1 MDNYLKA
8 ALSVEQLKVSY
19 VQNKKRL
26 PVLDGISFVLE
37 KGKILALLGES
48 GSGKSTCGKSLIGV
62 LPPSAKIDSGTVRF
76 GNGDYVDISDNDKMR
91 ELFKTHFALTDK
103 GAKDLQKASAASF
116 FVYVINFFPAML
128 LLLLVDELL
137 LNNVKETGLYLWGS
151 ILVLAVMW
159 ILLRIEYDAL
169 YNTTYQESANLRTEI
184 ADILTKLP
192 LSYFSRHDLSDLAQ
206 TIMAD
211 VAAIE
216 HAMSHA
222 MAKAVGFLFF
232 FPLLSVLLL
241 LGNVKLGLAI
251 ILPILL
257 GFGLLLLSKNLQ
269 IRESFKHYQK
279 LRDNSESFQEA
290 IENQQEIKSFGLTQ
304 KIRQTL
310 YQKMEESEKI
320 HLRAEISAGIPMLC
334 SNVILQFAFV
344 LVILIGVQMLHTG
357 EINILYFLGYVLA
370 SIKVRESV
378 EAVSMNVAELY
389 YLDSMVKR
397 IREVRETKIQQG
409 KDQTISSYDIEFA
422 QVSFSYDKDTEVLK
436 NVSFTAKQN
445 EVTALVGVSGCGKTS
460 ILRLMSRLYDYD
472 GGSIRIGGLDIKE
485 LSTKSLFEK
494 LSIVFQDVTLFNT
507 SVLENIRIGKK
518 TATDEE
524 VIQAA
529 RLANCEEFIRRLP
542 EGYKTMIG
550 ENGATLSGG
559 ERQRLSI
566 ARAFLKDSP
575 IIILDEIAASLDVEN
590 EKKIQDS
597 LNRLILDKT
606 VIIISHRLKSVENAD
621 RIVVIDCGRVEASG
635 THLELLKASP
645 TYNNLV
651 EKAKLTE
658 EFQY

>member
-1 MDNYLKA
+1 
-8 ALSVEQLKVSY
+8 
-19 VQNKKRL
+19 
-26 PVLDGISFVLE
+26 
-37 KGKILALLGES
+37 
-48 GSGKSTCGKSLIGV
+48 
-62 LPPSAKIDSGTVRF
+62 
-76 GNGDYVDISDNDKMR
+76 
-91 ELFKTHFALTDK
+91 
-103 GAKDLQKASAASF
+103 
-116 FVYVINFFPAML
+116 
-128 LLLLVDELL
+128 
-137 LNNVKETGLYLWGS
+137 
-151 ILVLAVMW
+151 
-159 ILLRIEYDAL
+159 
-169 YNTTYQESANLRTEI
+169 
-184 ADILTKLP
+184 
-192 LSYFSRHDLSDLAQ
+192 
-206 TIMAD
+206 
-211 VAAIE
+211 
-216 HAMSHA
+216 
-222 MAKAVGFLFF
+222 
-232 FPLLSVLLL
+232 
-241 LGNVKLGLAI
+241 
-251 ILPILL
+251 
-257 GFGLLLLSKNLQ
+257 
-269 IRESFKHYQK
+269 
-279 LRDNSESFQEA
+279 
-290 IENQQEIKSFGLTQ
+290 
-304 KIRQTL
+304 
-310 YQKMEESEKI
+310 
-320 HLRAEISAGIPMLC
+320 
-334 SNVILQFAFV
+334 
-344 LVILIGVQMLHTG
+344 MLHTG
-357 EINILYFLGYVLA
+357 EIDILYFLGYVLA

-378 EAVSMNVAELY
+378 ESVNMNVEELY

-397 IREVRETKIQQG
+397 IREIRETKIQQG
-409 KDQTISSYDIEFA
+409 KDQTISSYDIEFDK
-422 QVSFSYDKDTEVLK
+422 VSFSYDKDTEVLK

-460 ILRLMSRLYDYD
+460 ILRLMSRLYDHD

-524 VIQAA
+524 VIRAA

-575 IIILDEIAASLDVEN
+575 IIILDEIAASLDVKN

-621 RIVVIDCGRVEASG
+621 KIVVINCGRVEASG
-635 THLELLKASP
+635 THLELLKTSP

>member
-1 MDNYLKA
+1 
-8 ALSVEQLKVSY
+8 
-19 VQNKKRL
+19 
-26 PVLDGISFVLE
+26 
-37 KGKILALLGES
+37 
-48 GSGKSTCGKSLIGV
+48 
-62 LPPSAKIDSGTVRF
+62 
-76 GNGDYVDISDNDKMR
+76 MR

-409 KDQTISSYDIEFA
+409 KDQTISSYDIEFD

-436 NVSFTAKQN
+436 NISFTAKQN

-485 LSTKSLFEK
+485 ISTKSLFEK
-494 LSIVFQDVTLFNT
+494 IAIVFQDVTLFNA

-524 VIQAA
+524 VIRAA

>member
-1 MDNYLKA
+1 
-8 ALSVEQLKVSY
+8 
-19 VQNKKRL
+19 
-26 PVLDGISFVLE
+26 
-37 KGKILALLGES
+37 
-48 GSGKSTCGKSLIGV
+48 
-62 LPPSAKIDSGTVRF
+62 
-76 GNGDYVDISDNDKMR
+76 MR

-409 KDQTISSYDIEFA
+409 KDQTISSYDIEFD

-436 NVSFTAKQN
+436 NISFTAKQN

-485 LSTKSLFEK
+485 ISTKSLFEK
-494 LSIVFQDVTLFNT
+494 IAIVFQDVTLFNA

-524 VIQAA
+524 VVQAA

-542 EGYKTMIG
+542 DGYKTMIG

-575 IIILDEIAASLDVEN
+575 IIILDEIATSLDVEN

>member
-1 MDNYLKA
+1 
-8 ALSVEQLKVSY
+8 
-19 VQNKKRL
+19 
-26 PVLDGISFVLE
+26 
-37 KGKILALLGES
+37 
-48 GSGKSTCGKSLIGV
+48 
-62 LPPSAKIDSGTVRF
+62 
-76 GNGDYVDISDNDKMR
+76 MR
-91 ELFKTHFALTDK
+91 ELFKKHFALTDK

-116 FVYVINFFPAML
+116 FAYVINFFPAML

-389 YLDSMVKR
+389 YLDSMCKR
-397 IREVRETKIQQG
+397 IREIRETKIHQG
-409 KDQTISSYDIEFA
+409 KDQTISSYDIEFD

-436 NVSFTAKQN
+436 NISFAAKQN

-472 GGSIRIGGLDIKE
+472 SGSIRIGGLDIKE
-485 LSTKSLFEK
+485 ISTKSLFEK
-494 LSIVFQDVTLFNT
+494 IAIVFQDVTLFNA

-606 VIIISHRLKSVENAD
+606 VVIISHRLKSVENAD
-621 RIVVIDCGRVEASG
+621 KIVVIDCGRVEASG
-635 THLELLKASP
+635 THLELLKTSP

-658 EFQY
+658 KFQY

>member
-1 MDNYLKA
+1 
-8 ALSVEQLKVSY
+8 
-19 VQNKKRL
+19 
-26 PVLDGISFVLE
+26 
-37 KGKILALLGES
+37 
-48 GSGKSTCGKSLIGV
+48 
-62 LPPSAKIDSGTVRF
+62 
-76 GNGDYVDISDNDKMR
+76 MR

-211 VAAIE
+211 VA
-216 HAMSHA
+216 
-222 MAKAVGFLFF
+222 KAVGFLFF

-279 LRDNSESFQEA
+279 LRDNSERFQEA

-409 KDQTISSYDIEFA
+409 KDQTISSYDIEFD

-436 NVSFTAKQN
+436 NISFTAKQN

-485 LSTKSLFEK
+485 ISTKSLFEK
-494 LSIVFQDVTLFNT
+494 IAIVFQDVTLFNA

-524 VIQAA
+524 VVQAA

-542 EGYKTMIG
+542 DGYKTMIG

>member
-1 MDNYLKA
+1 
-8 ALSVEQLKVSY
+8 
-19 VQNKKRL
+19 
-26 PVLDGISFVLE
+26 
-37 KGKILALLGES
+37 
-48 GSGKSTCGKSLIGV
+48 
-62 LPPSAKIDSGTVRF
+62 
-76 GNGDYVDISDNDKMR
+76 MR
-91 ELFKTHFALTDK
+91 ELFKKHFALTDK
-103 GAKDLQKASAASF
+103 GAKDLQRASAASF

-137 LNNVKETGLYLWGS
+137 LNNVKETELYLWGA
-151 ILVLAVMW
+151 ILVLAAMW

-409 KDQTISSYDIEFA
+409 KDQTISSYDIEFD

-436 NVSFTAKQN
+436 NISFTAKQN

-524 VIQAA
+524 VVQAA

-542 EGYKTMIG
+542 DGYKTMIG

>member
-1 MDNYLKA
+1 
-8 ALSVEQLKVSY
+8 
-19 VQNKKRL
+19 
-26 PVLDGISFVLE
+26 
-37 KGKILALLGES
+37 
-48 GSGKSTCGKSLIGV
+48 
-62 LPPSAKIDSGTVRF
+62 
-76 GNGDYVDISDNDKMR
+76 MR

-116 FVYVINFFPAML
+116 FAYVINFFPAML

-137 LNNVKETGLYLWGS
+137 LNNFKETGLYLWGS

-290 IENQQEIKSFGLTQ
+290 IVNQQEIKSFGLTQ

-320 HLRAEISAGIPMLC
+320 HLCAEISAGIPMLC

-389 YLDSMVKR
+389 YLDSMCKR
-397 IREVRETKIQQG
+397 IREIRETKIQQG
-409 KDQTISSYDIEFA
+409 KDQTISSYDIEFD

-436 NVSFTAKQN
+436 NISFAAKQN

-472 GGSIRIGGLDIKE
+472 SGSIRIGGLDIKE
-485 LSTKSLFEK
+485 ISTKSLFEK
-494 LSIVFQDVTLFNT
+494 IAIVFQDVTLFNA

-606 VIIISHRLKSVENAD
+606 VVIISHRLKSVENAD
-621 RIVVIDCGRVEASG
+621 KIVVIDCGRVEASG
-635 THLELLKASP
+635 THLELLKTSP

>member
-1 MDNYLKA
+1 
-8 ALSVEQLKVSY
+8 
-19 VQNKKRL
+19 
-26 PVLDGISFVLE
+26 
-37 KGKILALLGES
+37 
-48 GSGKSTCGKSLIGV
+48 
-62 LPPSAKIDSGTVRF
+62 
-76 GNGDYVDISDNDKMR
+76 MR
-91 ELFKTHFALTDK
+91 ELFKKHFALTDK

-116 FVYVINFFPAML
+116 FAYVINFFPAML

-137 LNNVKETGLYLWGS
+137 LNNVKETELYLWGS
-151 ILVLAVMW
+151 ILVLAAMW

-241 LGNVKLGLAI
+241 LGNVKLGFAI

-257 GFGLLLLSKNLQ
+257 GFGLLLLSKNFQ

-344 LVILIGVQMLHTG
+344 IVILTGVQMLHTG
-357 EINILYFLGYVLA
+357 EIDILYFLGYVLA

-378 EAVSMNVAELY
+378 ESVNMNVEELY

-397 IREVRETKIQQG
+397 IREIRETKIQQG

-621 RIVVIDCGRVEASG
+621 KIVVIDCGRVEASG
-635 THLELLKASP
+635 THLELLKTSP

>member
-1 MDNYLKA
+1 
-8 ALSVEQLKVSY
+8 
-19 VQNKKRL
+19 
-26 PVLDGISFVLE
+26 
-37 KGKILALLGES
+37 
-48 GSGKSTCGKSLIGV
+48 
-62 LPPSAKIDSGTVRF
+62 
-76 GNGDYVDISDNDKMR
+76 MR
-91 ELFKTHFALTDK
+91 ELFKKHFALTDK
-103 GAKDLQKASAASF
+103 GAKDLQRASAASF

-137 LNNVKETGLYLWGS
+137 LNNVKETELYLWGA
-151 ILVLAVMW
+151 ILVLAAMW

-169 YNTTYQESANLRTEI
+169 YNTTYQESENLRTEI

-409 KDQTISSYDIEFA
+409 KDQTISSYDIEFD

-524 VIQAA
+524 VIRAA

-621 RIVVIDCGRVEASG
+621 KIVVIDCGRVEASG
-635 THLELLKASP
+635 THLELLKTSP

>member
-1 MDNYLKA
+1 
-8 ALSVEQLKVSY
+8 
-19 VQNKKRL
+19 
-26 PVLDGISFVLE
+26 
-37 KGKILALLGES
+37 
-48 GSGKSTCGKSLIGV
+48 
-62 LPPSAKIDSGTVRF
+62 
-76 GNGDYVDISDNDKMR
+76 MR
-91 ELFKTHFALTDK
+91 ELFKKHFALTDK

-137 LNNVKETGLYLWGS
+137 LNNVKEMGLYLWGS
-151 ILVLAVMW
+151 VLVLAAMW

-184 ADILTKLP
+184 ADVLTKLP
-192 LSYFSRHDLSDLAQ
+192 LSYFSRHYLSDLAQ

-320 HLRAEISAGIPMLC
+320 HLRAEISAGFPMLC

-344 LVILIGVQMLHTG
+344 IVILTGVQMLHTG
-357 EINILYFLGYVLA
+357 EIDILYFLGYVLA

-378 EAVSMNVAELY
+378 ESVNMNVEELY

-397 IREVRETKIQQG
+397 IREIRETKIQQG

-460 ILRLMSRLYDYD
+460 ILRLMSRLYDHD

-524 VIQAA
+524 VIRAA

-621 RIVVIDCGRVEASG
+621 KIVVINCGRVEASG
-635 THLELLKASP
+635 THLELLKTSP

>member
-1 MDNYLKA
+1 
-8 ALSVEQLKVSY
+8 
-19 VQNKKRL
+19 
-26 PVLDGISFVLE
+26 
-37 KGKILALLGES
+37 
-48 GSGKSTCGKSLIGV
+48 
-62 LPPSAKIDSGTVRF
+62 
-76 GNGDYVDISDNDKMR
+76 MR
-91 ELFKTHFALTDK
+91 ELFKKHFALTDK
-103 GAKDLQKASAASF
+103 GAKDLQRASAASF

-137 LNNVKETGLYLWGS
+137 LNNVKETELYLWGA
-151 ILVLAVMW
+151 ILVLAAMW

-169 YNTTYQESANLRTEI
+169 YNTTYQESENLRTEI

-269 IRESFKHYQK
+269 IRESYKHYQK

-409 KDQTISSYDIEFA
+409 KDQTISSYDIEFD

-436 NVSFTAKQN
+436 NISFTAKQN

-485 LSTKSLFEK
+485 ISTKSLFEK

-524 VIQAA
+524 VIRAA

-542 EGYKTMIG
+542 DGYKTMIG

-621 RIVVIDCGRVEASG
+621 KIVVIDCGRVEASG
-635 THLELLKASP
+635 THLELLKTSP

>member
-1 MDNYLKA
+1 
-8 ALSVEQLKVSY
+8 
-19 VQNKKRL
+19 
-26 PVLDGISFVLE
+26 
-37 KGKILALLGES
+37 
-48 GSGKSTCGKSLIGV
+48 
-62 LPPSAKIDSGTVRF
+62 
-76 GNGDYVDISDNDKMR
+76 MR
-91 ELFKTHFALTDK
+91 ELFKKHFALTDK
-103 GAKDLQKASAASF
+103 GAKDLQRASAASF

-137 LNNVKETGLYLWGS
+137 LNNVKETELYLWGA
-151 ILVLAVMW
+151 ILVLAAMW

-169 YNTTYQESANLRTEI
+169 YNTTYQESENLRTEI

-334 SNVILQFAFV
+334 SSVILQFAFV
-344 LVILIGVQMLHTG
+344 IVILTGVQMLHTG

-378 EAVSMNVAELY
+378 ESVNMNVEELY

-409 KDQTISSYDIEFA
+409 KDQTISSYDIEFD

-524 VIQAA
+524 VIRAA

-621 RIVVIDCGRVEASG
+621 KIVVINCGRVEASG
-635 THLELLKASP
+635 THLELLKTSP

>member
-1 MDNYLKA
+1 
-8 ALSVEQLKVSY
+8 
-19 VQNKKRL
+19 
-26 PVLDGISFVLE
+26 
-37 KGKILALLGES
+37 
-48 GSGKSTCGKSLIGV
+48 
-62 LPPSAKIDSGTVRF
+62 
-76 GNGDYVDISDNDKMR
+76 MR
-91 ELFKTHFALTDK
+91 ELFKKHFALTDK

-116 FVYVINFFPAML
+116 FAYVINFFPAML

-137 LNNVKETGLYLWGS
+137 LNNVKETELYLWGS
-151 ILVLAVMW
+151 ILVLAAMW

-184 ADILTKLP
+184 ADILIKLP

-241 LGNVKLGLAI
+241 LGNVKLGFAI

-257 GFGLLLLSKNLQ
+257 GFGLLLLSKNFQ

-344 LVILIGVQMLHTG
+344 IVILTGVQMLHTG
-357 EINILYFLGYVLA
+357 EIDILYFLGYVLA

-378 EAVSMNVAELY
+378 ESVNMNVEELY

-397 IREVRETKIQQG
+397 IREIRETKIQQG

-621 RIVVIDCGRVEASG
+621 KIVVIDCGRVEASG
-635 THLELLKASP
+635 THLELLKTSP

-658 EFQY
+658 KFQY

>member
-1 MDNYLKA
+1 
-8 ALSVEQLKVSY
+8 
-19 VQNKKRL
+19 
-26 PVLDGISFVLE
+26 
-37 KGKILALLGES
+37 
-48 GSGKSTCGKSLIGV
+48 
-62 LPPSAKIDSGTVRF
+62 
-76 GNGDYVDISDNDKMR
+76 MR

-116 FVYVINFFPAML
+116 FAYVINFFPAML

-137 LNNVKETGLYLWGS
+137 LNNVKETELYLWGS
-151 ILVLAVMW
+151 ILVLAAMW

-241 LGNVKLGLAI
+241 LGNVKLGFAI

-257 GFGLLLLSKNLQ
+257 GFGLLLLSKNFQ

-344 LVILIGVQMLHTG
+344 IVILTGVQMLHTG
-357 EINILYFLGYVLA
+357 EIDILYFLGYVLA

-378 EAVSMNVAELY
+378 ESVNMNVEELY

-397 IREVRETKIQQG
+397 IREIRETKIQQG

-621 RIVVIDCGRVEASG
+621 KIVVIDCGRVEASG
-635 THLELLKASP
+635 THLELLKTSP

>member
-1 MDNYLKA
+1 
-8 ALSVEQLKVSY
+8 
-19 VQNKKRL
+19 
-26 PVLDGISFVLE
+26 
-37 KGKILALLGES
+37 
-48 GSGKSTCGKSLIGV
+48 
-62 LPPSAKIDSGTVRF
+62 
-76 GNGDYVDISDNDKMR
+76 MR
-91 ELFKTHFALTDK
+91 ELFKKHFALTDK
-103 GAKDLQKASAASF
+103 GAKDLQRASAASF

-137 LNNVKETGLYLWGS
+137 LNNVKETELYLWGA
-151 ILVLAVMW
+151 ILVLAAMW

-334 SNVILQFAFV
+334 SSVILQFAFV
-344 LVILIGVQMLHTG
+344 IVILTGVQMLHTG

-378 EAVSMNVAELY
+378 ESVNMNVEELY

-409 KDQTISSYDIEFA
+409 KDQTISSYDIEFD

-524 VIQAA
+524 VIRAA

>member
-1 MDNYLKA
+1 
-8 ALSVEQLKVSY
+8 
-19 VQNKKRL
+19 
-26 PVLDGISFVLE
+26 
-37 KGKILALLGES
+37 
-48 GSGKSTCGKSLIGV
+48 
-62 LPPSAKIDSGTVRF
+62 
-76 GNGDYVDISDNDKMR
+76 MR
-91 ELFKTHFALTDK
+91 ELFKKHFALTDK
-103 GAKDLQKASAASF
+103 GAKDLQRASAASF

-137 LNNVKETGLYLWGS
+137 LNNVKETELYLWGA
-151 ILVLAVMW
+151 ILVLAAMW

-169 YNTTYQESANLRTEI
+169 YNTTYQESENLRTEI

-334 SNVILQFAFV
+334 SSVILQFAFV
-344 LVILIGVQMLHTG
+344 IVILTGVQMLHTG

-378 EAVSMNVAELY
+378 ESVNMNVEELY

-397 IREVRETKIQQG
+397 IREIRETKIQQG
-409 KDQTISSYDIEFA
+409 KDQTISSYDIEFD

-460 ILRLMSRLYDYD
+460 ILRLMSRLYDHD

-524 VIQAA
+524 VIRAA

-621 RIVVIDCGRVEASG
+621 KIVVIDCGRVEASG
-635 THLELLKASP
+635 THLELLKTSP

>member
-1 MDNYLKA
+1 
-8 ALSVEQLKVSY
+8 
-19 VQNKKRL
+19 
-26 PVLDGISFVLE
+26 
-37 KGKILALLGES
+37 
-48 GSGKSTCGKSLIGV
+48 
-62 LPPSAKIDSGTVRF
+62 
-76 GNGDYVDISDNDKMR
+76 MR
-91 ELFKTHFALTDK
+91 ELFKKHFALTDK

-222 MAKAVGFLFF
+222 MTKAVGFLFF

-389 YLDSMVKR
+389 YLDSMCKR
-397 IREVRETKIQQG
+397 IREIRETKIQQG

-472 GGSIRIGGLDIKE
+472 SGSIRIGGLDIKE
-485 LSTKSLFEK
+485 ISTKSLFEK
-494 LSIVFQDVTLFNT
+494 IAIVFQDVTLFNA
-507 SVLENIRIGKK
+507 SVLENIRIGKN

-606 VIIISHRLKSVENAD
+606 VVIISHRLKSVENAD
-621 RIVVIDCGRVEASG
+621 KIVVIDCGRVEASG
-635 THLELLKASP
+635 THLELLKTSP

>member
-1 MDNYLKA
+1 
-8 ALSVEQLKVSY
+8 
-19 VQNKKRL
+19 
-26 PVLDGISFVLE
+26 
-37 KGKILALLGES
+37 
-48 GSGKSTCGKSLIGV
+48 
-62 LPPSAKIDSGTVRF
+62 
-76 GNGDYVDISDNDKMR
+76 MR
-91 ELFKTHFALTDK
+91 ELFKKHFALTDK

-116 FVYVINFFPAML
+116 FAYVINFFPAML

-137 LNNVKETGLYLWGS
+137 LNNVKETELYLWGS
-151 ILVLAVMW
+151 ILVLAAMW

-184 ADILTKLP
+184 ADILIKLP

-241 LGNVKLGLAI
+241 LGNVKLGFAI

-257 GFGLLLLSKNLQ
+257 GFGLLLLSKNFQ

-344 LVILIGVQMLHTG
+344 IVILTGVQMLHTG
-357 EINILYFLGYVLA
+357 EIDILYFLGYVLA

-378 EAVSMNVAELY
+378 ESVNMNVEELY

-397 IREVRETKIQQG
+397 IREIRETKIQQG

-445 EVTALVGVSGCGKTS
+445 KVTALVGVSGCGKTS

-621 RIVVIDCGRVEASG
+621 KIVVIDCGRVEASG
-635 THLELLKASP
+635 THLELLKTSP

>member
-1 MDNYLKA
+1 
-8 ALSVEQLKVSY
+8 
-19 VQNKKRL
+19 
-26 PVLDGISFVLE
+26 
-37 KGKILALLGES
+37 
-48 GSGKSTCGKSLIGV
+48 
-62 LPPSAKIDSGTVRF
+62 
-76 GNGDYVDISDNDKMR
+76 MR
-91 ELFKTHFALTDK
+91 ELFKKHFALTDK

-409 KDQTISSYDIEFA
+409 KDQTISSYDIEFDK
-422 QVSFSYDKDTEVLK
+422 VSFSYDKDTEVLK

-524 VIQAA
+524 VIRAA

-621 RIVVIDCGRVEASG
+621 KIVVINCGRVEASG
-635 THLELLKASP
+635 THLELLKTSP

>member
-1 MDNYLKA
+1 
-8 ALSVEQLKVSY
+8 
-19 VQNKKRL
+19 
-26 PVLDGISFVLE
+26 
-37 KGKILALLGES
+37 
-48 GSGKSTCGKSLIGV
+48 
-62 LPPSAKIDSGTVRF
+62 
-76 GNGDYVDISDNDKMR
+76 
-91 ELFKTHFALTDK
+91 
-103 GAKDLQKASAASF
+103 
-116 FVYVINFFPAML
+116 
-128 LLLLVDELL
+128 
-137 LNNVKETGLYLWGS
+137 
-151 ILVLAVMW
+151 
-159 ILLRIEYDAL
+159 
-169 YNTTYQESANLRTEI
+169 
-184 ADILTKLP
+184 
-192 LSYFSRHDLSDLAQ
+192 
-206 TIMAD
+206 
-211 VAAIE
+211 
-216 HAMSHA
+216 
-222 MAKAVGFLFF
+222 
-232 FPLLSVLLL
+232 
-241 LGNVKLGLAI
+241 
-251 ILPILL
+251 
-257 GFGLLLLSKNLQ
+257 
-269 IRESFKHYQK
+269 
-279 LRDNSESFQEA
+279 
-290 IENQQEIKSFGLTQ
+290 
-304 KIRQTL
+304 
-310 YQKMEESEKI
+310 
-320 HLRAEISAGIPMLC
+320 
-334 SNVILQFAFV
+334 
-344 LVILIGVQMLHTG
+344 
-357 EINILYFLGYVLA
+357 
-370 SIKVRESV
+370 
-378 EAVSMNVAELY
+378 MNVAELY

-409 KDQTISSYDIEFA
+409 KDQTISSYDIEFD

-436 NVSFTAKQN
+436 NISFTAKQN

-485 LSTKSLFEK
+485 ISTKSLFEK
-494 LSIVFQDVTLFNT
+494 IAIVFQDVTLFNA

-524 VIQAA
+524 VVQAA

-542 EGYKTMIG
+542 DGYKTMIG